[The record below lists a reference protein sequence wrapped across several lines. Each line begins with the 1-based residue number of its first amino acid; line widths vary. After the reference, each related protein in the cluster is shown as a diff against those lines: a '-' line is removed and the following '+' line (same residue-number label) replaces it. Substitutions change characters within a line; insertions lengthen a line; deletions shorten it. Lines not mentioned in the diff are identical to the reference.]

1 MAQDPIAPV
10 DPNTVGGVELAAEL
24 EDWEQTLLSQHSGSS
39 RPTYAIAGT
48 LWLDTT
54 TTPWLWKLYDGTSDI
69 VVAAFSASSH
79 LMREGVSEASL
90 SGATPNVLG
99 SASKFLVITG
109 STTITSLGSEPN
121 VIKFVRFSGSP
132 APLITH
138 NATTLICP
146 TGANIQAEQGD
157 TFIVI
162 SDASGNARIYA
173 YQKAD
178 GEALTVPAVAAAFA
192 TGTILLFFGNG
203 GSAPTG
209 WTKDTTNFNDHA
221 IRIVT
226 GVPSNG
232 GSLNFSTVFGYT
244 ATLNYTLTSADIP
257 AHTHGSGSYQADS
270 SGSHNHDTNN
280 TWDAE
285 QRARGTGSNTSLPEA
300 GGKMSTT
307 SSTDGSHTHNVSG
320 TSSSTGGG
328 GGHAH
333 SMDMRV
339 RYVDAFRATKD

>member
-54 TTPWLWKLYDGTSDI
+54 TTPWLWKLYDGTNDI
-69 VVAAFSASSH
+69 VVAAFSASSSR
-79 LMREGVSEASL
+79 MREGVSEASL

-99 SASKFLVITG
+99 STSKFVQITG
-109 STTITSLGSEPN
+109 ATTITSLGSEPN
-121 VIKFVRFSGSP
+121 VIKFVRFASNP

-146 TGANIQAEQGD
+146 TAANIQAEQND

-178 GEALTVPAVAAAFA
+178 GEALTVPAAAASFDAA
-192 TGTILLFFGNG
+192 TIMLFFGNSG
-203 GSAPTG
+203 NAPTG

-221 IRIVT
+221 IKIVT
-226 GVPSNG
+226 GSPSSG

-244 ATLNYTLTSADIP
+244 ATQNYTLLAADIP
-257 AHTHGSGSYQADS
+257 AHTHGAGSFQADS

-280 TWDAE
+280 TWDSE
-285 QRARGTGSNTSLPEA
+285 NRARGTGSNASFPQA
-300 GGKMSTT
+300 GGKQSTT

-328 GGHAH
+328 GAHAH

-339 RYVDAFRATKD
+339 RYVEAFRASKD